1 MHQLVFIHQ
10 DASLAD
16 SVQVE
21 PFTTIYEDVEIGEGS
36 WIGSNV
42 TIFPGTRIGK
52 NCKIFPGA
60 VIGAIPQDLK
70 FEGEYTK
77 VIIGDNTTIR
87 ECVTIHRATKAR
99 KITSVGKNCL
109 IMAYVHIGHDSYIGN
124 NVIIANSCSIAGH
137 VTVGNFVVLEGLVA
151 VQQFVNIGDH
161 AFVAGASLV
170 RKNVPPYVKAA
181 REPLSYIGVNTIG
194 LKRHEFLN
202 ESIRHIEDIYRV
214 LFIHNKNVTIGVE
227 QIISEIDNSEY
238 KKSIL
243 DFIKKSDKGIIK
255 GII

>member
-1 MHQLVFIHQ
+1 MTSIHK
-10 DASLAD
+10 DAFLD
-16 SVQVE
+16 IGVQVE
-21 PFTTIYEDVEIGEGS
+21 PFTTIYEDVIIGQGS

-70 FEGEYTK
+70 FEGEYTQV
-77 VIIGDNTTIR
+77 VIDDNTTIR
-87 ECVTIHRATKAR
+87 ECVTVHRATKASNT
-99 KITSVGKNCL
+99 TSIGKNCL
-109 IMAYVHIGHDSYIGN
+109 IMAYAHVGHDSLIGN
-124 NVIIANSCSIAGH
+124 HVIIANSCSIAGH
-137 VTVGNFVVLEGLVA
+137 VTIEDFVVLEGLVA
-151 VQQFVNIGDH
+151 IQQFVSIGTH

-194 LKRHEFLN
+194 LKRRAFLDVD
-202 ESIRHIEDIYRV
+202 IRHIEDIYRV
-214 LFIHNKNVTIGVE
+214 LFIHNQNVSHGVE
-227 QIISEIDNSEY
+227 QIEEEIENSAY
-238 KKSIL
+238 KSAIL
-243 DFIKKSDKGIIK
+243 DFVKESNKGIIK